1 MVLVC
6 PSGKFSE
13 GQFYVTSASSGSC
26 RYFRQGLSGT
36 YLHFRF
42 LLTHSICRN
51 MGTPV
56 RGGMRLNGWSVQT
69 LSSFF
74 RGSECLDQDGYA
86 CYLRP
91 TRQFN
96 RNRLR
101 AISSVVL
108 GFSYFLVLLSTC
120 LLSKASVAS
129 LVEVRCFF
137 VGQILCSERRSF
149 PLDWQSINLWVSGKR
164 EASGLPRQVGTF
176 SLW

>member
-108 GFSYFLVLLSTC
+108 GFSYFLFLLSTC

-129 LVEVRCFF
+129 LVEVRFIF

-149 PLDWQSINLWVSGKR
+149 PLDWQSINLPGQ
-164 EASGLPRQVGTF
+164 PRRALQYQQYT
-176 SLW
+176 